1 MSYPIGTPGKPWN
14 KEDQKAWFELQSV
27 KRSYLDDVVSQLDS
41 LTSDFN
47 IEQYGALSYDS
58 DKYPLYI
65 LKSKQWQA
73 DKPVV
78 LVTGGVHGYETSGV
92 QGACLCARGYSTTYT
107 EKINRIVDHGGV
119 RWG

>member
-14 KEDQKAWFELQSV
+14 DADKKAWFELQTV

-41 LTSDFN
+41 LSSDFN

-65 LKSKQWQA
+65 LKSKQWHA
-73 DKPVV
+73 DKPTV
-78 LVTGGVHGYETSGV
+78 LVTGGVHGYETSV
-92 QGACLCARGYSTTYT
+92 YM
-107 EKINRIVDHGGV
+107 VP
-119 RWG
+119 